1 MKIKAHAEYDWVNTN
16 SEWIF
21 EVDDNIS
28 MEEID
33 ERVWQWA
40 IERVG
45 INWEVVE

>member
-1 MKIKAHAEYDWVNTN
+1 MQIMVGLILIVNGV
-16 SEWIF
+16 F

-33 ERVWQWA
+33 EMVWQWA